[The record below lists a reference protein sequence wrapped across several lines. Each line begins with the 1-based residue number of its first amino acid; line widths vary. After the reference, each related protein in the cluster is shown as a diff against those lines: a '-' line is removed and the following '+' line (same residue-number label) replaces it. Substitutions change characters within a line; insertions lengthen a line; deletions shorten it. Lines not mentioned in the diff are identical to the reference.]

1 MVDIVGNNDNK
12 NPKKKKLAII
22 AGALLGAAIIAG
34 SAYLLISS
42 TNGGAHALTDKEK
55 SSQSKM
61 LKEMGVKD
69 QKELDKKNIQVVDEI
84 KDIAGG
90 EVKATKDQSD
100 SLKDNKAVQSYKNYV
115 NNLKKN
121 QNGNEGKKHTDSG
134 TYDER
139 ASESNDTQGGGG
151 SSSGENTDTS
161 GGNEDNDTSDYIP
174 LMIAEL
180 SMKTSQ
186 ASADIKRSLEESD
199 KMSMEYRILNA
210 DINFLNG
217 TDKEPNWDLESVDD
231 LKVDNWTRIAAAW
244 LFNLPSTNFTWF
256 YRTESSGEYINM
268 YSNSLY
274 NNSWDDLTSAA
285 LVIPENTTIGDYD
298 VNAQMKFVSGGK
310 LYTASYSLQNS
321 NFLLLDV
328 QEG

>member
-22 AGALLGAAIIAG
+22 AGAFLVAAIIAG

-42 TNGGAHALTDKEK
+42 TDGGTHALTDKEK

-61 LKEMGVKD
+61 LEEMGVKD

-100 SLKDNKAVQSYKNYV
+100 SLKDNKAVQSYKNYA

-121 QNGNEGKKHTDSG
+121 QNGN
-134 TYDER
+134 DER
-139 ASESNDTQGGGG
+139 ASESNDTQGAGG
-151 SSSGENTDTS
+151 SSSGGNTDTS
-161 GGNEDNDTSDYIP
+161 GGNEDSDTSDYIP

-217 TDKEPNWDLESVDD
+217 TDKAPNWDLESVDD
-231 LKVDNWTRIAAAW
+231 LKVDNWTKIAAAW
-244 LFNLPSTNFTWF
+244 LFNLPSTNFTWL
-256 YRTESSGEYINM
+256 YRTESSGEYIDM

-285 LVIPENTTIGDYD
+285 LVMPENTTIGDYD

>member
-42 TNGGAHALTDKEK
+42 TDGGAHALTDKEK

-100 SLKDNKAVQSYKNYV
+100 SLKDNKAVQSYKNYA

-121 QNGNEGKKHTDSG
+121 QNGN
-134 TYDER
+134 DER
-139 ASESNDTQGGGG
+139 ASESNETQGGGG
-151 SSSGENTDTS
+151 SSGENTDTS
-161 GGNEDNDTSDYIP
+161 GGNEDNDTSNYIP

-180 SMKTSQ
+180 STKTSQ
-186 ASADIKRSLEESD
+186 ASADIKRSLEELD

-231 LKVDNWTRIAAAW
+231 LKVDNWTKIAAAW
-244 LFNLPSTNFTWF
+244 LFNLPSTNFTWL

-285 LVIPENTTIGDYD
+285 LVMPENTTIGDYD
-298 VNAQMKFVSGGK
+298 VNAQMKFVSDGK
-310 LYTASYSLQNS
+310 LYTASYSIQNS

-328 QEG
+328 KEG

>member
-42 TNGGAHALTDKEK
+42 ANGGAHALTDKEK

-100 SLKDNKAVQSYKNYV
+100 SLKDNKAIQSYKNYV

-121 QNGNEGKKHTDSG
+121 QNGN
-134 TYDER
+134 DER
-139 ASESNDTQGGGG
+139 ASESNETQGGGA

-161 GGNEDNDTSDYIP
+161 GENEDNDTSNYIP

-180 SMKTSQ
+180 STKTSQ
-186 ASADIKRSLEESD
+186 ASADIKRSLEELD

-217 TDKEPNWDLESVDD
+217 TDKEPNWDLESVDN
-231 LKVDNWTRIAAAW
+231 LKVDNWTKIAAAW
-244 LFNLPSTNFTWF
+244 LFNLPSTNFTWL

-285 LVIPENTTIGDYD
+285 LVIPKDTAIGDYD